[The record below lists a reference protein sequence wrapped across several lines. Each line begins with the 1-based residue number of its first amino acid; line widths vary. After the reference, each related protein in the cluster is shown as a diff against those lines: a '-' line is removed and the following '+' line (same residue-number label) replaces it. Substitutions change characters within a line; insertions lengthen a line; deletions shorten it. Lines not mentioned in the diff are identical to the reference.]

1 MYTVR
6 PVGLPLAALFTLFHV
21 AQLPAQGVFH
31 ARKGQTTAHI
41 PRLDATAVIDGRLDE
56 GAWNSAAL
64 LTGFSAYLPLDN
76 RPAADSTEVRL
87 WYTPTDLYVGIRAWE
102 THGPVHAT
110 LAARDK
116 SDSDDNVQLL
126 IDPFNDRRR
135 AFVFGVNPLG
145 VQTDG
150 MRTDG
155 GNTPQ
160 PRGQT
165 FGGNP
170 PANIDLNPDFVFES
184 KGRLVNE
191 GYEVEVRIPFKSI
204 RFQGTDEQT
213 WGFQVLRFVQHSGYQ
228 QTWTPARRG
237 SAAFINQSGTLT
249 GIAGLRRD
257 MVAEFNPEF
266 TASRSGSDL
275 DTAYAYDGTAA
286 LGGNLRWRVIPN
298 LTLNATVRPDFSQV
312 EADAAQIPGD
322 TRFSLFFP
330 EKRPFFVDGI
340 EQFDAPAN
348 LIYTRRIVQPDG
360 AVKLSGKFGRTNVA
374 MLSALD
380 ARSSSSTGTDR
391 PLFTLLRVKRDIFG
405 SSTAGMTFTDRQ
417 EGSHYNRVGSLDSR
431 LVWRRAYSLN
441 LTGSLSSTRND
452 SGTHTAPQWDI
463 SASRSGY
470 RFGYLYS
477 FTGFDPHFEAQAGFV
492 PRNDFI
498 RTQFYNRVTFYGQP
512 GAFVESWLIRQG
524 ADWLWLW
531 DGFRKGD
538 AVQETKVQ
546 LENVIN
552 LRGGWIISVTPV
564 SEGFRFDQRSFSG
577 YRVLRQPR
585 TEFSA
590 PDTLPFAV
598 GDKVQTA
605 EALLR
610 VTTPQYRF
618 LSGRFSSVLGRD
630 VNFFETTPAHR
641 TDLTA
646 DIDFRPSAQLRVTTS
661 YLYSV
666 YTRWSDNSTFS
677 TANVPRL
684 KVEYQLGRPL
694 FLRFVGQYDNRKRD
708 ALRDSRT
715 GEPLLT
721 TVNNT
726 LQLAG
731 KSATRDFRADWL
743 LSFVPNPGTVI
754 FAGYGASLT
763 EPDAFR
769 FRELQR
775 VRDGFF
781 IKLSYLFRT

>member
-1 MYTVR
+1 MPRVR
-6 PVGLPLAALFTLFHV
+6 THTRLVLSVAVAITGSLAPSLALP
-21 AQLPAQGVFH
+21 QGVFNG
-31 ARKGQTTAHI
+31 RKGEKAAHI
-41 PRLDATAVIDGRLDE
+41 PRLDATAVIDGTMDE
-56 GAWNSAAL
+56 AAWQQAAL

-76 RPAADSTEVRL
+76 RPAADSTDVRI

-116 SDSDDNVQLL
+116 SDSDDNIQLL

-150 MRTDG
+150 IRTDG
-155 GNTPQ
+155 GNAPQ

-184 KGRLVNE
+184 KGRVVDQ
-191 GYEVEVRIPFKSI
+191 GYEVEVRIPFKSL
-204 RFQGTDEQT
+204 RFQGSDQQT
-213 WGFQVLRFVQHSGYQ
+213 WGFQVLRLVQHSGYQ

-237 SAAFINQSGTLT
+237 SATFLNQSGTLT

-266 TASRSGSDL
+266 TASRSGQ
-275 DTAYAYDGTAA
+275 DTGNEYTYSGTSA
-286 LGGNLRWRVIPN
+286 LGGNVRWRVLPN

-348 LIYTRRIVQPDG
+348 FIYTRQISQPDA

-374 MLSALD
+374 LLSALD
-380 ARSSSSTGTDR
+380 ARSSSASGKDR
-391 PLFTLLRVKRDIFG
+391 PLFNLLRLKADILG
-405 SSTAGMTFTDRQ
+405 NSTVGFTYTDRQ
-417 EGSHYNRVGSLDSR
+417 EGSAFNRLASADSR
-431 LVWRRAYSLN
+431 LVWKRAYSLN
-441 LTGSLSSTRND
+441 LTGSLSSTRAD
-452 SGTHTAPQWDI
+452 GETHNAPQWDI
-463 SASRSGY
+463 SHSRSGY

-477 FTGFDPHFEAQAGFV
+477 FTGYDPHFEAQSGFV
-492 PRNDFI
+492 PRNDFV
-498 RTQFYNRVTFYGQP
+498 RTQFYNRVTFYGQA
-512 GAFVESWLIRQG
+512 GSFVESWLIRQG
-524 ADWLWLW
+524 ADWLWLY
-531 DGFRKGD
+531 DGFKHGD
-538 AVQETKVQ
+538 PVQETKVQ

-552 LRGGWIISVTPV
+552 LRGGWVISVTPV
-564 SEGFRFDQRSFSG
+564 SEGFRFDPRAFSG
-577 YRVLRQPR
+577 RRVLHQNAG
-585 TEFSA
+585 S
-590 PDTLPFAV
+590 PDTLAFTV
-598 GDKVQTA
+598 GDKVQTG
-605 EALLR
+605 EALIR

-641 TDLTA
+641 TDYTA

-677 TANVPRL
+677 RANVPRL
-684 KVEYQLGRPL
+684 KIEHQLGRPL
-694 FLRFVGQYDNRKRD
+694 FLRFVGATTTAREIAAIR
-708 ALRDSRT
+708 AAPAR
-715 GEPLLT
+715 PFT
-721 TVNNT
+721 TVD
-726 LQLAG
+726 G
-731 KSATRDFRADWL
+731 S
-743 LSFVPNPGTVI
+743 S
-754 FAGYGASLT
+754 
-763 EPDAFR
+763 
-769 FRELQR
+769 R
-775 VRDGFF
+775 VRPPPATSAPTGCCR
-781 IKLSYLFRT
+781 SCRARAR